1 MSPSCRQQA
10 AAVLLLL
17 LMLMRMEH
25 QESLEIIVIFVSHH
39 LVSVVD
45 GDHKVTECSSE
56 CIVALAVNGTSKVV
70 HLHVQAVNKFRHS
83 SWTPVNE

>member
-17 LMLMRMEH
+17 LLLMRMEH
-25 QESLEIIVIFVSHH
+25 QESLEIIVILVSHH

-56 CIVALAVNGTSKVV
+56 CIVDTIIP
-70 HLHVQAVNKFRHS
+70 H
-83 SWTPVNE
+83 